1 VIFRKFLTGLLI
13 ICLLIILS
21 GYILIEE
28 AIIKLLLSDLFSLT
42 IAFSAISIIS
52 VLIFIRGLNKDPTG
66 RTMHLMVASTLKLLL
81 EMFLALIWFLVVKKT
96 YTASVL
102 LFFILYLAISLYS
115 TFFMLKTL
123 KSRPL

>member
-1 VIFRKFLTGLLI
+1 MILRKFLTGLLI

-21 GYILIEE
+21 GYMLIE
-28 AIIKLLLSDLFSLT
+28 AVNIKLLLTDLLSLT
-42 IAFSAISIIS
+42 FAFSAISIIAI
-52 VLIFIRGLNKDPTG
+52 LIFIRGLNKDPAG

-102 LFFILYLAISLYS
+102 LFFVLYLAISLYS